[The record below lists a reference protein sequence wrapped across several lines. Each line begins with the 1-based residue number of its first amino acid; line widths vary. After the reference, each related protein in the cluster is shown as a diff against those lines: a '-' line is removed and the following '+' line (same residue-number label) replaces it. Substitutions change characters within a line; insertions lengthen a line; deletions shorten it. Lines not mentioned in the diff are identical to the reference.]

1 MSLFDDMNVFV
12 QVVDAGSFSGAA
24 QRLGV
29 AKSVVSRRISMLE
42 ARLEGSLFNRTTRRF
57 SLTEMGQAYYDR
69 ARRILDDVAE
79 AEDAARS
86 LQGELI
92 GRLRLAAPMSFAHQ
106 HLSPAIAAFLA
117 EHPRLEVELDLNDR
131 HVDLVNEGFDLA
143 VRIGLLQDSTM
154 IARLLAPCR
163 RVICASPAYLA
174 AYGEPQTLEELET
187 LDHRCLV
194 YSNRPVA
201 EQWRFRTG
209 DTWRVVRVSTQRLI
223 SNNGQALRDAAI
235 EGLGLVI
242 LPTFIASEPI
252 ARGALKAVLSGHQLS
267 EPSIYAVWPPGRQLS
282 AKARALVEA
291 LSRQFG
297 PSPYWDRAIEQN
309 VKKVSRPSVA

>member
-1 MSLFDDMNVFV
+1 MSLFDDMKVFV
-12 QVVDAGSFSGAA
+12 HVVDAGSFSGAA
-24 QRLGV
+24 RRLDM
-29 AKSVVSRRISMLE
+29 AKSVVSRRVSVLE

-86 LQGELI
+86 LQGDLV

-117 EHPRLEVELDLNDR
+117 EHPRLEIELDLNDR

-143 VRIGLLQDSTM
+143 VRIGVLQDSSM
-154 IARLLAPCR
+154 IARLLAPCH
-163 RVICASPAYLA
+163 RVVCASPAYLA
-174 AYGEPQTLEELET
+174 AHGEPQTLVDLEA

-194 YSNRPVA
+194 YSNRPVT
-201 EQWRFRTG
+201 ELWRFRTG
-209 DTWRVVRVSTQRLI
+209 DTWQVARVATQRLI
-223 SNNGQALRDAAI
+223 SNNAQALRDAAI
-235 EGLGLVI
+235 EGLGLAV

-252 ARGALKAVLSGHQLS
+252 VRGVLKTVLNGYQLA

-291 LSRQFG
+291 LSNRFG
-297 PSPYWDRAIEQN
+297 ADPYWDRHIAQAFD
-309 VKKVSRPSVA
+309 KSRE

>member
-24 QRLGV
+24 RRLGV
-29 AKSVVSRRISMLE
+29 AKSVVSRRVSVLE
-42 ARLEGSLFNRTTRRF
+42 THLEGSLFNRTTRRF
-57 SLTEMGQAYYDR
+57 SLTEMGQTYYDR
-69 ARRILDDVAE
+69 ARRILDDVSE

-86 LQGELI
+86 LQGHLV
-92 GRLRLAAPMSFAHQ
+92 GRLRVAAPMSFAHQ

-117 EHPRLEVELDLNDR
+117 EHPRLEIELDLNDR

-143 VRIGLLQDSTM
+143 VRIGVLQDSSM
-154 IARLLAPCR
+154 IARLLAPCH
-163 RVICASPAYLA
+163 RVVCASPSYLA
-174 AYGEPQTLEELET
+174 AYGEPKTLDDLET

-209 DTWRVVRVSTQRLI
+209 DTWQVARVATQRLI

-235 EGLGLVI
+235 EGLGLAV

-252 ARGALKAVLSGHQLS
+252 IRGRLKTVLNGHQLA

-291 LSRQFG
+291 LSRRFG
-297 PSPYWDRAIEQN
+297 SSPYWDQDIAQAAVN
-309 VKKVSRPSVA
+309 TGT